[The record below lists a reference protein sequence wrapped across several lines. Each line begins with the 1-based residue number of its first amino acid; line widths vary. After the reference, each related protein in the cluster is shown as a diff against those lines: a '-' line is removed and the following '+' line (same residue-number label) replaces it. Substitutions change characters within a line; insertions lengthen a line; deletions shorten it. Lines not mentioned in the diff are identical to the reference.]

1 MAWADSTNVS
11 TTNLDSGTDSPAAA
25 RGDIK
30 LAMDELVKVIN
41 GRDTGDGV
49 CPLDASSK
57 VPSDKLPDEF
67 NTTAT
72 VDLTLDPSTGK
83 VRIEEILNLAPQS
96 VAQLNARTD
105 VQQGDIAMCSDG
117 DAGTECLAVAV
128 VEDDSAGTETP
139 TWKVVSIGSA
149 ISAT

>member
-1 MAWADSTNVS
+1 MAWANSSNVS
-11 TTNLDSGTDSPAAA
+11 TTNLDAGTDSPAAA

-30 LAMDELVKVIN
+30 LAMDELVNVID
-41 GRDTGDGV
+41 GRDTSNGV

-57 VPSDKLPDEF
+57 VPAANLPDEF

-72 VDLTLDPSTGK
+72 VDLVLDPSTGK
-83 VRIEEILNLAPQS
+83 VKLEEILNLAPQT

-105 VQQGDIAMCSDG
+105 ITQGDIAMCSDG

-128 VEDDSAGTETP
+128 GEDDSAGAP
-139 TWKVVSIGSA
+139 TWKVVSIGAA